1 MHLVSAYRHIV
12 LFRLYPDVDAGE
24 VLAQLRSLADEPG
37 ILRWRVERSIDERK
51 GIVIVQDSLFESP
64 AALEA
69 FRVAPA
75 HVAIADYLSKNAD
88 WLVADHYQRR
98 TEG

>member
-1 MHLVSAYRHIV
+1 MAPMSGYRHII
-12 LFRLYPDVDAGE
+12 LFRLYPDADADE

-37 ILRWRVERSIDERK
+37 ILRWRVERSLDERK
-51 GIVIVQDSLFESP
+51 GVVIVQDSLFASR

-75 HVAIADYLSKNAD
+75 HVTVAEHLSKNAD
-88 WLVADHYQRR
+88 WLVADYEQ
-98 TEG
+98 